1 MEQWASNTLR
11 IIGIVLTAGF
21 ALVASLFLFLMSMCA
36 YGGDLNGR
44 KHPDQVIPY
53 LVAGI
58 AVMGT
63 GVAISAFLARGI
75 RHSPGSPVTA
85 APAGFSALQSP
96 ALESSAPIEL
106 SPSNQ
111 KAIAPVVFAMAAQIG
126 LSALVWFWAQRRF
139 WTPPHQ
145 VPNHNWALLLLA
157 PFVLYHIPY
166 GVLMYQLLKK
176 TDRRAFTYSV
186 AVP

>member
-1 MEQWASNTLR
+1 LASHPGLLCFGHFALVPRGDQSALNRSGQGRASTTPVFHEPLETWNSWASNTLR

-111 KAIAPVVFAMAAQIG
+111 KAIAPVV
-126 LSALVWFWAQRRF
+126 
-139 WTPPHQ
+139 
-145 VPNHNWALLLLA
+145 
-157 PFVLYHIPY
+157 
-166 GVLMYQLLKK
+166 
-176 TDRRAFTYSV
+176 
-186 AVP
+186 